1 MRHNDL
7 RHKPYVIVFDDGSSD
22 SLDQEQAVQWRIL
35 AQGMRVVHPR
45 RGRGVISAVD
55 RADPMGRP
63 LCVKFDI
70 GNAHKYAAAPI
81 PPRRRSS
88 HSAGRA

>member
-1 MRHNDL
+1 M
-7 RHKPYVIVFDDGSSD
+7 
-22 SLDQEQAVQWRIL
+22 QWRIL

-45 RGRGVISAVD
+45 RGRGVILAVD

-70 GNAHKYAAAPI
+70 GNAHKYADPAEAPI
-81 PPRRRSS
+81 VALCWSRD
-88 HSAGRA
+88 